1 LNPVLF
7 CSVICYILSDV
18 PNPEFTMKLKDVT
31 KGLTKLFGSDPATD
45 SDSVGK
51 TLAQAAKTP
60 ASQPADN
67 KVPAQRKDIDAFLSQ
82 VSKLPPVNKTG
93 QRGRLIFALDAT
105 ASREATWDQAMQLQ
119 AEMFSSAQSLGGL
132 QVQLAYF
139 RGFAEFRASDWLL
152 DSSRL
157 LSLMTDIRCEAGIT
171 KIEQLLSHA
180 LRETRQEKVHAV
192 VYIGD
197 CVEESIDVLCQ
208 KAGELGLLNVP
219 VFVFQEG
226 SDGNAQRC
234 FKEMARLSG
243 GAWAPFD
250 HASADQLRDLLKAV
264 AVYASGGL
272 KALQDFSRD
281 AHPSVGLLG
290 HQLKR

>member
-1 LNPVLF
+1 
-7 CSVICYILSDV
+7 
-18 PNPEFTMKLKDVT
+18 MKLKDL
-31 KGLTKLFGSDPATD
+31 KNDLAKLFSSADSPAD
-45 SDSVGK
+45 GRSANKSLERPGRSS
-51 TLAQAAKTP
+51 AQP
-60 ASQPADN
+60 ASQQQP
-67 KVPAQRKDIDAFLSQ
+67 PAQRKDIDAFLSQ

-119 AEMFSSAQSLGGL
+119 ADMFTSTQSLGGL

-139 RGFAEFRASDWLL
+139 RGYAEFRASDWLL
-152 DSSRL
+152 DSNRL
-157 LSLMTDIRCEAGIT
+157 LALMTGIRCEAGIT
-171 KIEQLLSHA
+171 KIERLLAHA
-180 LRETRQEKVHAV
+180 LRETRQQKVHAV

-208 KAGELGLLNVP
+208 KAGELGILNVP

-226 SDGNAQRC
+226 HDANARRC
-234 FKEMARLSG
+234 FQDMARLSG

-272 KALQDFSRD
+272 KALQDFSRH
-281 AHPSVGLLG
+281 AHPGVAQLG